1 MIDLYVFILGPIL
14 IATLFYLFPRGY
26 IKLAFIGFQVV
37 LLFLSMKN
45 FIYIRD
51 NGTIIQN
58 LGNWNS
64 NLGITLRAD
73 LLSTILVTL
82 TLFLFLAMLIFS
94 YDKHYINNLFLFLF
108 LILQSLIIGIF
119 FSEDLFNLY
128 ILLEVSTMVVSVLI
142 MFKKDKRS
150 IYDGMLYLLVNI
162 AAMTLFL
169 FAIGYL
175 YKMFGVLN
183 IYSIY
188 EKMYL
193 VKDKKA
199 IIFPYAL
206 IITAVGLKSAL
217 MPLFSWLPKA
227 HGTPS
232 APSIVSAILSG
243 LYVKTGIYLF
253 IRVQFMFSPIIDTS
267 QLFLIMGLL
276 TGIAGFFLAICQSDI
291 KLILA
296 YHTVSQIGLIMI
308 GLTLGEG
315 YAYWGGI
322 YHMINHAI
330 FKSTLFL
337 TAGLI
342 IEEYNTRDIYKIK
355 GVFKRMPFIS
365 IAAILAILGITGAP
379 LFNGSISK
387 YLIQSGTKGTYMEYA
402 ILIVNF
408 GTIASFIKYSSM
420 FLGKKQES
428 NFPIKFRRNK
438 KIKLNRTIVVLFLG
452 IICFVGG
459 VFGEKIIYILFSQKI
474 HISLES
480 YLHKAEVYLLTIIAG
495 FLFYKF
501 IILKWKILHK
511 VREIELSFNGIC
523 ISIVSFFFFM
533 LTILTIA

>member
-1 MIDLYVFILGPIL
+1 MIDLYIFILEPIL
-14 IATLFYLFPRGY
+14 IATLFYLFPRGNT
-26 IKLAFIGFQVV
+26 KLAFIGFQGI
-37 LLFLSMKN
+37 LLALSIKN
-45 FIYIRD
+45 FIYVRN

-58 LGNWNS
+58 LGSWNA
-64 NLGITLRAD
+64 NIGIALRAD

-94 YDKHYINNLFLFLF
+94 YDKHYINSLFLFLF
-108 LILQSLIIGIF
+108 LILQSLIIGIL

-128 ILLEVSTMVVSVLI
+128 VLLEVSTMVVSVLI

-162 AAMTLFL
+162 AAMTFFL
-169 FAIGYL
+169 FGIGYL

-183 IYSIY
+183 IYSIN

-193 VKDKKA
+193 IENKKSL
-199 IIFPYAL
+199 ILPYAL
-206 IITAVGLKSAL
+206 MITAVGLKSAL

-253 IRVQFMFSPIIDTS
+253 IRVQFMFSPVLDTS

-296 YHTVSQIGLIMI
+296 YSTVSQIGLIMI

-315 YAYWGGI
+315 YVYWGAI

-355 GVFKRMPFIS
+355 GVFKRMPFVS

-387 YLIQSGTKGTYMEYA
+387 YLIQSATKGTYMEYA
-402 ILIVNF
+402 ILLVNF
-408 GTIASFIKYSSM
+408 GTIAYFIKYSSI
-420 FLGKKQES
+420 FYSKKEET

-438 KIKLNRTIVVLFLG
+438 NINLNRTIVVLFLG
-452 IICFVGG
+452 MVCFLGG
-459 VFGEKIIYILFSQKI
+459 VFGEKIIYILFNQKI
-474 HISLES
+474 HITLQS
-480 YLHKAEVYLLTIIAG
+480 YLHKAEVYLLTLIAG
-495 FLFYKF
+495 FFFYKF
-501 IILKWKILHK
+501 VILKWKFLHK

-523 ISIVSFFFFM
+523 ISVISFFFFM
-533 LTILTIA
+533 LTILTFA